1 MAAPTLPFTR
11 MKKLL
16 VVDDVHDVADAT
28 ATLFGLLGYKTR
40 TAYDGREAVEA
51 AQEER
56 PDIVFLDL
64 NMPVL
69 DGFGAAREIRDSYPS
84 PPPTLVDVS
93 ALAHLSS
100 DESLRACGFDFFVTK
115 PADIDK
121 LIAIVEGAGT

>member
-1 MAAPTLPFTR
+1 

-28 ATLFGLLGYKTR
+28 AALFNLLGYETR
-40 TAYDGREAVEA
+40 TAYDGREAVLA
-51 AQEER
+51 ANEER

-69 DGFGAAREIRDSYPS
+69 DGFGAAREIRNRYPS
-84 PPPTLVDVS
+84 PSPTLVAVS

-100 DESLRACGFDFFVTK
+100 DEKLRGWRLRLLRDQ
-115 PADIDK
+115 
-121 LIAIVEGAGT
+121 AG